1 MALKQRHAVWQPVKM
16 SEYWSDVNMWKCT
29 DYKTGCTVLGFLKF
43 ADQALRETSQ
53 ERDAKVNACEYER
66 DKSFGGI
73 ISEVVANSTNTSDFQ
88 ESSFADEIV
97 VFFHREILV

>member
-1 MALKQRHAVWQPVKM
+1 MALNQRHAVWHPVKM

-53 ERDAKVNACEYER
+53 ERE
-66 DKSFGGI
+66 
-73 ISEVVANSTNTSDFQ
+73 
-88 ESSFADEIV
+88 
-97 VFFHREILV
+97 LL